1 VHSPGSSQV
10 NGIQS
15 GQSRNDGLYQKS
27 NNQRGNLKMGSM
39 NIEDM
44 GGMMFGMGFIGILII
59 IVLLLAIAGL
69 VKYLFL
75 GNHDRN

>member
-1 VHSPGSSQV
+1 
-10 NGIQS
+10 
-15 GQSRNDGLYQKS
+15 
-27 NNQRGNLKMGSM
+27 MGSM

-44 GGMMFGMGFIGILII
+44 DGMMFGMGFIGILII